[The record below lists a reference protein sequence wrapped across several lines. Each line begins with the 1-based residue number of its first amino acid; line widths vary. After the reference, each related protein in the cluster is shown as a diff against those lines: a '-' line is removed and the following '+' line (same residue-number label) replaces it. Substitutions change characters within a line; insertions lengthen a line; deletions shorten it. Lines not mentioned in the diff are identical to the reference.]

1 MPLFRCFIRGD
12 NFPGKLIG
20 QEEPIGFYT
29 TRFVEAESPE
39 KAEILAVDLLR
50 NDPDLDMPPEHRTE
64 NSKVYFEEIDEVPAG
79 TARKPNKGFTFFTM
93 GA

>member
-20 QEEPIGFYT
+20 KKSPIGFYT
-29 TRFVEAESPE
+29 TRFVDAGTPEEAEM
-39 KAEILAVDLLR
+39 LAVDLLR
-50 NDPDLDMPPEHRTE
+50 TDADLDVSAEHRTQE
-64 NSKVYFEEIDEVPAG
+64 AKVYFEKIEEVHPE
-79 TARKPNKGFTFFTM
+79 TERKPNSGFTFFTI